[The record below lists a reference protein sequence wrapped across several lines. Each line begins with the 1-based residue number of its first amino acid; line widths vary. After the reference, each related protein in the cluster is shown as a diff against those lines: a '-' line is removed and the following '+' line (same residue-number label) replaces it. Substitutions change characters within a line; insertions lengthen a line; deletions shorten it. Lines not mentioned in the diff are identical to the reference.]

1 MWTIVKLLVAGLI
14 LHGLFRL
21 GMAYWERYEF
31 EDAVQRT
38 VQFAEKA
45 PPEEIRKSVLE
56 LAAEREIPVAPDAIH
71 VQRRQRQVTVEAAYE
86 RDVEILPRYFRTFE
100 FDIRVSVL
108 TLN

>member
-1 MWTIVKLLVAGLI
+1 MWTLIKLLIAGLI

-21 GMAYWERYEF
+21 GMAYWEQYEF
-31 EDAVQRT
+31 EDAVQRA

-56 LAAEREIPVAPDAIH
+56 LAAEREIPLSPEAIA
-71 VQRRQRQVTVEAAYE
+71 VQRRQRQITVEAAYE
-86 RDVEILPRYFRTFE
+86 RDVEVLPRYFRTFE

-108 TLN
+108 ALN

>member
-1 MWTIVKLLVAGLI
+1 MWTLIKLLVAALI

-38 VQFAEKA
+38 VQFAERA
-45 PPEEIRKSVLE
+45 PEEEIRRSVLE
-56 LAAEREIPVAPDAIH
+56 LAAEREIPVSLDSIS
-71 VQRRQRQVTVEAAYE
+71 VIRKQRQITVEAGYE
-86 RDVEILPRYFRTFE
+86 RDVELLPRYFRAFE

-108 TLN
+108 ALN